1 MTENKPLAVITVTY
15 SPGPYLERFLESV
28 YAGYSGP
35 TYTLLADNG
44 SADGIPEEAARER
57 QNVEFLATGG
67 NLGYGAAI
75 NAGVRRLNEL
85 RRSVGIDSEFFVIV
99 NPDVEFTAGSI
110 DEMIAC
116 ARRHPQAAA
125 IGPRIQE
132 PSGSTYPS
140 ARSIPTLGNGIG
152 HALLGK
158 VWPSNPWTKS
168 YLADA
173 DMDNEREAGWLSGSC
188 LLLRWEAFEKVGG
201 FDERYFMYMED
212 VDLGDRFGRAGYENV
227 YCPNAVIT
235 HAQGHSTNRV
245 SELMLPAHHA
255 SAYRF
260 QADRHPGF
268 VAAPLR
274 LVLVTGLK
282 FREFLAVS
290 SARRRRRTV
299 H

>member
-1 MTENKPLAVITVTY
+1 MTNPPLAVVTVTF
-15 SPGPYLERFLESV
+15 SPGPHLARFLDSLDD
-28 YAGYSGP
+28 AYSGA
-35 TYTLLADNG
+35 TKVLLADNG
-44 SADGIPEEAARER
+44 STDGVPEAAACER
-57 QNVEFLATGG
+57 DNVEFFDTGG
-67 NLGYGAAI
+67 NLGYGSAM
-75 NAGVRRLNEL
+75 NAGARRLRGEGQFNEAFL
-85 RRSVGIDSEFFVIV
+85 LIS
-99 NPDVEFTAGSI
+99 NPDVEFAPRSI

-188 LLLRWEAFEKVGG
+188 LLVRWEAFEKVGG

-227 YCPNAVIT
+227 YCPSAVIT

-299 H
+299 N